1 MVKKYSRVESR
12 SSLKMG
18 YIDLH
23 FNLKK
28 AGHLKKDH
36 VDGRLGEIPDI
47 GYHLEEVNMISD
59 IG

>member
-1 MVKKYSRVESR
+1 
-12 SSLKMG
+12 MG